1 MLHGHDSDPLA
12 GEGTGGTVVLAHRWR
27 GGYQKDSSRARH
39 QPVFRPS
46 LFHRGIVSV
55 CSPPCG
61 TALRKGSF
69 SKCRTSPV
77 AVPRRRVWSLPPEE
91 RRHVDEAAKPPQQ
104 LVVWNGVQN
113 RSLTPWHRLGPLSPT
128 HPQYPYTFKPPIPT
142 DCVGPSHSS
151 CTEECGPDG
160 SFARCGQSRLLICH
174 RPLISTCTSPE
185 LLVLPSTKYLRARV
199 NL

>member
-1 MLHGHDSDPLA
+1 MATTRILSQAKAPEARSSWLTDGAAATKKTAVVQGTSRSFALA
-12 GEGTGGTVVLAHRWR
+12 FFTGGLYRCAHRPAEPPC
-27 GGYQKDSSRARH
+27 GKAALANAEH
-39 QPVFRPS
+39 RPS
-46 LFHRGIVSV
+46 LFQGGG
-55 CSPPCG
+55 CG
-61 TALRKGSF
+61 AFL
-69 SKCRTSPV
+69 
-77 AVPRRRVWSLPPEE
+77 PRNA
-91 RRHVDEAAKPPQQ
+91 DEAARPPQQ

-160 SFARCGQSRLLICH
+160 SFARCGQSRLLIC
-174 RPLISTCTSPE
+174 RRGLSCGLSCTSPE